1 MKLSALRNTPALL
14 IATGALL
21 LSATGGAVAAGMITG
36 DDIKNGTVTTKDVK
50 NETLRLDDI
59 SAAAEAALQ
68 GAQGGQGDPGP
79 AGPAGPA
86 GPPGPTG
93 PAGAAG
99 VSGYQV
105 LESSKPVAASTS
117 TNILLSCPVGK
128 KVLGV
133 SGHWA
138 SSNVAVQAILNVD
151 GSGGKVFTSGIPGA
165 DTLLIR
171 IVCATVS

>member
-36 DDIKNGTVTTKDVK
+36 DDIKNGTVTTKDIK
-50 NETLRLDDI
+50 NETLTLGDI
-59 SAAAEAALQ
+59 SAGAEAALQ
-68 GAQGGQGDPGP
+68 GA

-86 GPPGPTG
+86 GPTGPQGDAG
-93 PAGAAG
+93 PAGPPGPAGTAG